1 MIQTQSPDRTY
12 ILQAMV
18 SMAASDGDLHENEL
32 ATIRTVYERITGQT
46 VGAHEIGT
54 AHSGG
59 PSQGR
64 ACAGQL
70 ARERGRLTR
79 ELKETIVSS
88 AYMVLLADGR
98 VSARERKTL
107 MDFVAALKISEVH
120 RGIIFED
127 VERSLH

>member
-1 MIQTQSPDRTY
+1 MTQTQSTDRAI

-18 SMAASDGDLHENEL
+18 SVAAADGDLHENEL
-32 ATIRTVYERITGQT
+32 ATIRTVYERITGQA
-46 VGAHEIGT
+46 VGAHEIDT
-54 AHSGG
+54 APNGG

-64 ACAGQL
+64 AFAGQL
-70 ARERGRLTR
+70 ARERDRLTR
-79 ELKETIVSS
+79 ELKETILSS